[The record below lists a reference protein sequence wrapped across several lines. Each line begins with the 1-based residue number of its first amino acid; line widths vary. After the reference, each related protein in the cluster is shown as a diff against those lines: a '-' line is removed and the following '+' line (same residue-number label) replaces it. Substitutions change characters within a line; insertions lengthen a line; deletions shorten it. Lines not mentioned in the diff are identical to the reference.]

1 MAEKVTLKVQKIER
15 DARLQSYAYADDAGL
30 DVYSIED
37 VVIPPG
43 QVRAIRIG
51 LKICIPPT
59 HFCLMKGK
67 TGLAKNSQLHTIAE
81 VYDPNYR
88 GEWHAMLLN
97 SGSKPYLVRK
107 LQKVAQLI
115 ILGRTEVMIE
125 EVEELDST
133 ERGEKHFGSSGLG

>member
-1 MAEKVTLKVQKIER
+1 MAEKVTLKVQKIEK
-15 DARLQSYAYADDAGL
+15 DARLPSYAYADDAGL
-30 DVYSIED
+30 DVCSIED

-67 TGLAKNSQLHTIAE
+67 TGLAINHQLHTISE

-88 GEWHAMLLN
+88 GEFSVILLN
-97 SGSKPYLVRK
+97 SGHRPYRVRK
-107 LQKVAQLI
+107 FQKIAQI
-115 ILGRTEVMIE
+115 VILERPEVVIE
-125 EVEELDST
+125 EVGELDST
-133 ERGEKHFGSSGLG
+133 ERGEKHFGSSGLD